1 MSRQTTVFHR
11 AAVAIHER
19 QSLFDGHPSLS
30 PPTESWSECYRLTR
44 LIEKARRRNLS
55 AAVSRMEA
63 ALTAA
68 IRRVTTALHD
78 YERAAVAK
86 RNQSP
91 STIRDILADFNA
103 IASEFDKVSIS
114 VERHLITVT
123 TDEVVLEDVYLGS
136 FEIVL
141 NWHRL
146 NETGAYEVLAVDA
159 RPAATDDDTTHPHVQ
174 SNSLCEGDGKAAIRN
189 ALRDGR
195 LYDFF
200 VLVRQILHS
209 YNSSSAYVQLSDW
222 SGISCPE
229 CGSTTAEDE
238 SNLCEDC
245 STTTCIE
252 CSTRCNDCDYR
263 HCSDC
268 IRTCTGCDEDTCS
281 SCRSVCSECGD
292 AFCKGCL
299 THEICLL
306 CHENETEETQPEA
319 VVATPAP
326 TV

>member
-1 MSRQTTVFHR
+1 MSRRTTVFHR
-11 AAVAIHER
+11 AAVATHSRLRPECPPEL
-19 QSLFDGHPSLS
+19 SLPA
-30 PPTESWSECYRLTR
+30 ESWAECQRLTR
-44 LIEKARRRNLS
+44 LIEKARRKSLP
-55 AAVSRMEA
+55 AAARRMEA
-63 ALTAA
+63 ALAVV
-68 IRRVTTALHD
+68 IPRVTSPLHD
-78 YERAAVAK
+78 YERAAATAGN
-86 RNQSP
+86 RRT
-91 STIRDILADFNA
+91 STIHDILAELTALD
-103 IASEFDKVSIS
+103 SEFDEVSVS
-114 VERHLITVT
+114 MERHLITVT
-123 TDEVVLEDVYLGS
+123 TDEVVLEEVYLGS

-146 NETGAYEVLAVDA
+146 NETGAYEVLAVEA

-174 SNSLCEGDGKAAIRN
+174 SNALCEGEGKASIRN

-209 YNSSSAYVQLSDW
+209 YNPASAYVQLSDW

-229 CGSTTAEDE
+229 CGSTTAEDD

-263 HCSDC
+263 YCSDC

-306 CHENETEETQPEA
+306 CHENEAEETQPEA